1 MKKAEKVLLTVKP
14 QCEFL
19 FQNLISILQVSC
31 LILLNYVIYSNFL
44 TSNADGFGEK
54 GRPAAGEEG
63 NVPPNA
69 TLFIDL
75 ELVSWKTVTE
85 IGDDKKILKK
95 VIKVGEGYECP
106 NAGAVVEGTIKWSST
121 RL

>member
-1 MKKAEKVLLTVKP
+1 
-14 QCEFL
+14 
-19 FQNLISILQVSC
+19 
-31 LILLNYVIYSNFL
+31 
-44 TSNADGFGEK
+44 
-54 GRPAAGEEG
+54 
-63 NVPPNA
+63 VPPNA